1 MLERL
6 VVRNFRSLD
15 ELDLTLE
22 PLTALVGPNG
32 AGKSAVLEAVDL
44 LIGDRWPSMR
54 SLRIP
59 EDWTLFETSRDLV
72 IQTWFGPALEYED
85 AMGGVKEVHGFE
97 FSCKPY
103 KKRTKRAEPG
113 DLHDDN
119 RLLDATG
126 ELVMGCVRGP
136 RKGKPPEFGPLS
148 FNGRIRDQGRALFI
162 DARRDVV
169 RHLPGRRNAALA
181 RLLAPARKEFER
193 GDTPA
198 AVDFKEQYER
208 AMETLRTPRVQEVE
222 GVIEQTAKRMLGFLG
237 SATVRDLHVG
247 FGFADPANPFS
258 SLRIQCR
265 EGGLGLPAELMGQG
279 VQSALVVGIFEAL
292 RQLGEHDVGTILL
305 EEPEMYLHPQAQ
317 RYFYGVLKQLVDEQD
332 AQVIYTT
339 HSTTFADMA
348 RFESVRLLRR
358 LPAGPTHATWVRQR
372 ADGDFLERQRESEK
386 LGQYFDPTGSELL
399 FARRVLLVEGH
410 GDQLAARRVAESLGV
425 DVDAEDLAIVSSGG
439 KNRLP
444 FFARACRALEIP
456 FVVLHDLD
464 ILPID
469 EVEEMEPRTQEEG
482 TTSRRQRD
490 NERAAKANLAIGEAA
505 GDTNVVYS
513 LSPSLEAALGIS
525 RNADNKP
532 RRIVETLQQLDPS
545 DYPEPLTAAVR
556 ALAEM

>member
-6 VVRNFRSLD
+6 AVRNFRSLD
-15 ELDLTLE
+15 KLDLTLE

-32 AGKSAVLEAVDL
+32 AGKSAVLEAIDL
-44 LIGDRWPSMR
+44 VIGDRWPSMR

-85 AMGGVKEVHGFE
+85 AMGDVKDVYGFE

-103 KKRTKRAEPG
+103 MKRTKRAEPG

-119 RLLDATG
+119 RLLDAKG
-126 ELVMGCVRGP
+126 DLVMGCVRGP
-136 RKGKPPEFGPLS
+136 RKGRPPEFGPLL

-181 RLLAPARKEFER
+181 RLLAPARREFEQ

-198 AVDFKEQYER
+198 AKDFKEQYER

-222 GVIEQTAKRMLGFLG
+222 GVIEQTTKRMLGFLG

-265 EGGLGLPAELMGQG
+265 EGELGLPAELMGQG

-292 RQLGEHDVGTILL
+292 RQLSEHDVGTVLL

-339 HSTTFADMA
+339 HATAFADMA
-348 RFESVRLLRR
+348 RFESVRLFRR
-358 LPAGPTHATWVRQR
+358 WPEGPTRATWVRDQ
-372 ADGDFLERQRESEK
+372 ADRDFLEEQRGSEK
-386 LGQYFDPTGSELL
+386 LAQYFDPTGSELL

-410 GDQLAARRVAESLGV
+410 GDGLAARIVAESLGV
-425 DVDAEDLAIVSSGG
+425 DIDAEDLAIVSSGG

-464 ILPID
+464 ILLAHEAQDSEVRPRD
-469 EVEEMEPRTQEEG
+469 EAAV
-482 TTSRRQRD
+482 SRRQRE
-490 NERAAKANLAIGEAA
+490 NERAAEVNFAIGKAA
-505 GDTNVVYS
+505 GDMNAVYGVD
-513 LSPSLEAALGIS
+513 PSLEAALGIS

-532 RRIVETLQQLDPS
+532 RRIVEALQQLDPS
-545 DYPEPLTAAVR
+545 NYPEPLAAAVR

>member
-6 VVRNFRSLD
+6 VVRSFRSLD

-32 AGKSAVLEAVDL
+32 AGKSAALEAIDL
-44 LIGDRWPSMR
+44 VIGDRWPSMR

-72 IQTWFGPALEYED
+72 IQTWFGPALEYDD
-85 AMGGVKEVHGFE
+85 AMGDVKDVHGFE

-119 RLLDATG
+119 RLLDPNG

-136 RKGKPPEFGPLS
+136 RKGRPPEFGPLS

-181 RLLAPARKEFER
+181 RLLAPARKEFEQ

-198 AVDFKEQYER
+198 AKDFKEQYER

-222 GVIEQTAKRMLGFLG
+222 GVIEETTKRMLGFLG

-265 EGGLGLPAELMGQG
+265 EGQLGLPAELMGQG

-292 RQLGEHDVGTILL
+292 RRLSEHDVGTVLL

-348 RFESVRLLRR
+348 RFESVRLFRR
-358 LPAGPTHATWVRQR
+358 LPDGPTHATWMRDQ
-372 ADGDFLERQRESEK
+372 ADRDFLEQQRGSEK
-386 LGQYFDPTGSELL
+386 LAQYFDPTGSELL

-410 GDQLAARRVAESLGV
+410 GDQLAARLVAESLGI
-425 DVDAEDLAIVSSGG
+425 DVDAEDLAIISSGG

-456 FVVLHDLD
+456 FVVLHDVD
-464 ILPID
+464 ILPVD
-469 EVEEMEPRTQEEG
+469 EPEAGEARPQDADA
-482 TTSRRQRD
+482 TTRRRRENGQAEKV
-490 NERAAKANLAIGEAA
+490 NSAIVEAA
-505 GDTNVVYS
+505 GDPSVVYGVS
-513 LSPSLEAALGIS
+513 ASMEAALGIS
-525 RNADNKP
+525 RNADDKP
-532 RRIVETLQQLDPS
+532 RRIMEALQQLDPS